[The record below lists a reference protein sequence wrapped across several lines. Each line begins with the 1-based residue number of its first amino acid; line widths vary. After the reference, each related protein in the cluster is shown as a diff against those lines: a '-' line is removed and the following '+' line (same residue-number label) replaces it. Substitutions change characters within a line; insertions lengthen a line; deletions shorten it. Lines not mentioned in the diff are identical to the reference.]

1 MLTFE
6 FLGPYA
12 EQNDVSDVVAHVADR
27 ASAEI
32 DEGQ

>member
-27 ASAEI
+27 AAA
-32 DEGQ
+32 